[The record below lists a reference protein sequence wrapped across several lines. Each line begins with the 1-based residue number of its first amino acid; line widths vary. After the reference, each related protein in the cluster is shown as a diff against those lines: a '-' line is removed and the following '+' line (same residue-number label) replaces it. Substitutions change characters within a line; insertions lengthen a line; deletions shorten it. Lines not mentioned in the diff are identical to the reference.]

1 MKRAVNKRQAQ
12 RSFTLEKFFKH
23 PWIVVIVIAAI
34 TVFFAVQLPRV
45 QLDNDIDNML
55 PADNPARVIS
65 KYLEDTFG
73 TTEGIFIG
81 LERSYGSV
89 FDRDFLARIREFTNA
104 AEELAITKE
113 VTSILTMPYI
123 TADGDSIYVAD
134 LVDDDFSGTPDEIAE
149 LKRRLA
155 SWEIYE
161 GQAVSPDTSA
171 TQIIV
176 SLNAV
181 TSEAMSPEVQEGVRQ
196 LRGLAQEMFTGF
208 AKVYVT
214 GDLIVTQTMDE
225 AMNTDLLVLIPLVIL
240 VILAVLFFSF
250 RHFTY
255 VALPLITVILSVIWT
270 IGAMPLF
277 GVKLSVNSIIMPI
290 ILIAVGSA
298 YGIHVVSHYIDETKH
313 KILIREEHRALVF
326 EALRKVIKPV
336 LLAALTTMAGFISF
350 VFTILKSMQ
359 AFGIFS
365 SIGVGAAMVISLTLI
380 PALFIIRGPRVFKQK
395 KTAGES
401 RFGGAL
407 ANILMAI
414 TRQKAAVI
422 TVTILAV
429 AVSLY
434 GLGKLVIDNSM
445 VEFFR
450 PDTDIYQSDAFI
462 RKYFGGTSQITV
474 AVEADSTEE
483 LLHPRVLA
491 AVDNLNT
498 YLTERSP
505 LVNKVSGFTDMVKR
519 MNQMF
524 NVDESPDGIR
534 AAAQSSADES
544 DEFGFGDFGFEDTNA
559 PSAGDTTATPPSS
572 KINSVESARQT
583 PPSGVTPIT
592 FAMLEGAMGQNSAM
606 SARDMVRELQR
617 QTNYEGRAYYEI
629 PADPARYGKQNE
641 EELTRLISNYL
652 VLVGDD
658 SDGGYANDPL
668 EPTAVCSVIQV
679 NSKWWADSKTV
690 IAEVNNYI
698 AANFPGNVRVTV
710 GGGSALIGAI
720 TDTITTSQIVSIFVS
735 ILIVFVILSLA
746 NKSIA
751 AGILGAIP
759 LSIAIVCNFGIM
771 GFLGITL
778 NMGTALVASLA
789 VGIGIDYTIHVMEF
803 FKLEY
808 QRGGTSGSNEFLRRT
823 FSGCGKAVL
832 INAVS
837 VGAGFAV
844 LALSNFRMITHMG
857 GLIASSMFI
866 TAIVSL
872 TLMPVLLMLFKP
884 RFIFGKSSPHAE

>member
-1 MKRAVNKRQAQ
+1 
-12 RSFTLEKFFKH
+12 
-23 PWIVVIVIAAI
+23 
-34 TVFFAVQLPRV
+34 
-45 QLDNDIDNML
+45 
-55 PADNPARVIS
+55 
-65 KYLEDTFG
+65 
-73 TTEGIFIG
+73 
-81 LERSYGSV
+81 
-89 FDRDFLARIREFTNA
+89 IREFTDA
-104 AEELAITKE
+104 AEELDITKE
-113 VTSILTMPYI
+113 ITSILTMPYI

-134 LVDDDFSGTPDEIAE
+134 LVDEEFSGTPDEIAE

-155 SWEIYE
+155 SWELYD
-161 GQAVSPDTSA
+161 GQTVSPDTSA

-181 TSEAMSPEVQEGVRQ
+181 TTDAMNPEVQEGIRQ
-196 LRGLAQEMFTGF
+196 LRGMAQEMLSGF
-208 AKVYVT
+208 AKVYIT
-214 GDLIVTQTMDE
+214 GDLIVTQTSNE
-225 AMNTDLLVLIPLVIL
+225 AMNTDLRVLIPLVIL
-240 VILAVLFFSF
+240 VILAVLFLSF
-250 RHFTY
+250 RHFAY
-255 VALPLITVILSVIWT
+255 VALPLLTVILSVIWT

-277 GVKLSVNSIIMPI
+277 GAKLSIISIIMPI

-313 KILIREEHRALVF
+313 KTLTRVPLSSGEHRDLVLKV
-326 EALRKVIKPV
+326 LRKVIKPV

-350 VFTILKSMQ
+350 VFTFLKPMK

-365 SIGVGAAMVISLTLI
+365 SVGVAAAVVISLTFI

-395 KTAGES
+395 KQVDES

-407 ANILMAI
+407 ANILTAI

-429 AVSLY
+429 GVSLY
-434 GLGKLVIDNSM
+434 GLSKLVIDNSM

-450 PDTDIYQSDAFI
+450 PNTDIYQSDAFV

-474 AVEADSTEE
+474 AVEARSTEE

-498 YLTERSP
+498 YLTERVP

-524 NVDESPDGIR
+524 NVGESPDGITGTVR
-534 AAAQSSADES
+534 SGIGES
-544 DEFGFGDFGFEDTNA
+544 DDLDFGEFGNFEFDDRDPVDTVEGETQPIFKGAEADTN
-559 PSAGDTTATPPSS
+559 
-572 KINSVESARQT
+572 
-583 PPSGVTPIT
+583 IT

-641 EELTRLISNYL
+641 EELTQLISNYL

-658 SDGGYANDPL
+658 SDGGYSNDSL
-668 EPTAVCSVIQV
+668 EPTAVRSIIQV
-679 NSKWWADSKTV
+679 DSKWWADSKTV
-690 IAEVNNYI
+690 IAEVNNYV
-698 AANFPGNVRVTV
+698 AANFPGNVRVIV
-710 GGGSALIGAI
+710 GGGAALIGGI
-720 TDTITTSQIVSIFVS
+720 TDALTKSQIVSILVSVLFVFI
-735 ILIVFVILSLA
+735 ILALA

-751 AGILGAIP
+751 AGILGAVP

-778 NMGTALVASLA
+778 NMGTALVSSIA
-789 VGIGIDYTIHVMEF
+789 VGIGIDYTIHFIEF

-808 QRGGTSGSNEFLRRT
+808 RRGGTNGSNEFLRRT
-823 FSGCGKAVL
+823 FSGCGKAIL

-844 LALSNFRMITHMG
+844 LALSNFRMMTHMG

-872 TLMPVLLMLFKP
+872 TLMPVLLMVFKP
-884 RFIFGKSSPHAE
+884 RFIYGKSSPMAE

>member
-1 MKRAVNKRQAQ
+1 
-12 RSFTLEKFFKH
+12 
-23 PWIVVIVIAAI
+23 
-34 TVFFAVQLPRV
+34 
-45 QLDNDIDNML
+45 
-55 PADNPARVIS
+55 
-65 KYLEDTFG
+65 
-73 TTEGIFIG
+73 
-81 LERSYGSV
+81 
-89 FDRDFLARIREFTNA
+89 IREFTDA
-104 AEELAITKE
+104 AEELDITKE
-113 VTSILTMPYI
+113 ITSILTMPYI

-134 LVDDDFSGTPDEIAE
+134 LVDEDFSGTPDEIAE

-171 TQIIV
+171 TQIVV

-181 TSEAMSPEVQEGVRQ
+181 TSEAMSPEVQEGIRQ

-225 AMNTDLLVLIPLVIL
+225 AMNTDLGVLIPLVIL
-240 VILAVLFFSF
+240 VILVVLFLSF

-255 VALPLITVILSVIWT
+255 IALPLLTVILSVIWT

-277 GVKLSVNSIIMPI
+277 GVKLSVTSIIMPI

-313 KILIREEHRALVF
+313 KILTRVPFSSGEHRALVF

-359 AFGIFS
+359 SFGIFS
-365 SIGVGAAMVISLTLI
+365 CIGVGAAMVISLTLI

-407 ANILMAI
+407 ANVLMAI

-434 GLGKLVIDNSM
+434 GFGKLVIDNAM

-474 AVEADSTEE
+474 AVEANSTEE

-498 YLTERSP
+498 YLTERVP

-524 NVDESPDGIR
+524 NVDESPQAVR
-534 AAAQSSADES
+534 ASMWTNTDES
-544 DEFGFGDFGFEDTNA
+544 ETFGFDDFGFDDVINEGEVAAISIADPTLQPPSPA
-559 PSAGDTTATPPSS
+559 SGLGASSASPSAGDTPATPPALADT
-572 KINSVESARQT
+572 N
-583 PPSGVTPIT
+583 IT
-592 FAMLEGAMGQNSAM
+592 FAMLERAMGQNSTT

-658 SDGGYANDPL
+658 SDDGYANDPL
-668 EPTAVCSVIQV
+668 EPTAVRSVIQV

-698 AANFPGNVRVTV
+698 AANFPDNVRVTI
-710 GGGSALIGAI
+710 GGGTALIGAI
-720 TDTITTSQIVSIFVS
+720 TDTVTTSQIVSIFVS
-735 ILIVFVILSLA
+735 ILIVFVILAVA

-751 AGILGAIP
+751 AGILGAVP

-808 QRGGTSGSNEFLRRT
+808 RRGGTTDSNEFLRRT
-823 FSGCGKAVL
+823 FSGCGKAIL

-844 LALSNFRMITHMG
+844 LALSNFRMITHLG

-872 TLMPVLLMLFKP
+872 TLMPVLIMLFKP
-884 RFIFGKSSPHAE
+884 RFIFGKSSHQAE

>member
-1 MKRAVNKRQAQ
+1 M
-12 RSFTLEKFFKH
+12 EKFFKR
-23 PWIVVIVIAAI
+23 PWLIAGVIAAI
-34 TVFFAVQLPRV
+34 ILFFAVQLPRV
-45 QLDNDIDNML
+45 QLDNDMDNML
-55 PADNPARVIS
+55 PADNPERVIS
-65 KYLEDTFG
+65 EYLEDTFG
-73 TTEGIFIG
+73 ATEGMFIG
-81 LERSYGSV
+81 LERPYGSV

-134 LVDDDFSGTPDEIAE
+134 LVDEDFSGTPDEIAE

-155 SWEIYE
+155 SWELYE
-161 GQAVSPDTSA
+161 GQTVSPDTSA

-181 TSEAMSPEVQEGVRQ
+181 TSEAMNPEVQKGIRQ
-196 LRGLAQEMFTGF
+196 LRGLAREMFTGF

-225 AMNTDLLVLIPLVIL
+225 AMNADLSVLIPLVIL

-255 VALPLITVILSVIWT
+255 IALPLLTVILSVIWT

-277 GVKLSVNSIIMPI
+277 GVKLSVISIIMPI

-313 KILIREEHRALVF
+313 KILTRVPLSSGEHRALVF
-326 EALRKVIKPV
+326 EVLRKVIKPV

-350 VFTILKSMQ
+350 VFTFLKPMK
-359 AFGIFS
+359 AFGVFS
-365 SIGVGAAMVISLTLI
+365 CIGVAAAVVISLTFI
-380 PALFIIRGPRVFKQK
+380 PALFIIRGPRVFKRK
-395 KTAGES
+395 KTADES
-401 RFGGAL
+401 RFDGAL
-407 ANILMAI
+407 ANVLTAI

-422 TVTILAV
+422 TVTIFVV
-429 AVSLY
+429 AASLY

-474 AVEADSTEE
+474 AVEARSTEE

-498 YLTERSP
+498 YLTERVP

-524 NVDESPDGIR
+524 NVDESPDGITGTVR
-534 AAAQSSADES
+534 SGIDES
-544 DEFGFGDFGFEDTNA
+544 DELGFGEFGFDDVINEGEVAAISIADPTLQPPSPASGLRA
-559 PSAGDTTATPPSS
+559 SSASPSAGDTPATPPALADT
-572 KINSVESARQT
+572 N
-583 PPSGVTPIT
+583 IT
-592 FAMLEGAMGQNSAM
+592 FAMLERAMGQNSAM

-629 PADPARYGKQNE
+629 PVDPARYGKRNE
-641 EELTRLISNYL
+641 EELTQLISNYL

-658 SDGGYANDPL
+658 SDGGYSNDPL
-668 EPTAVCSVIQV
+668 EPTAVRSVIQV

-698 AANFPGNVRVTV
+698 DANFPDNVRVTV
-710 GGGSALIGAI
+710 GGGSALIGGI
-720 TDTITTSQIVSIFVS
+720 TDSLTKSQIVSILVSVLFVFI
-735 ILIVFVILSLA
+735 ILALA

-751 AGILGAIP
+751 AGILGAVP

-778 NMGTALVASLA
+778 NMGTALVSSLA
-789 VGIGIDYTIHVMEF
+789 VGIGIDYTIHFMEF
-803 FKLEY
+803 FKQEY
-808 QRGGTSGSNEFLRRT
+808 RRGGDFLRRT
-823 FSGCGKAVL
+823 FSGCGKAIL

-872 TLMPVLLMLFKP
+872 TLMPVLLMVFKP
-884 RFIFGKSSPHAE
+884 RFIFGKSSPQAE